1 MTLAELVP
9 LALKASIIMTV
20 FAIGLHAMPR
30 DLVYLARHPRR
41 LALSLI
47 SLFVVMLVVAIIAIR
62 VLDLPRPVEI
72 VLVALALAPVPPLL
86 PKRQAKAGGGAS
98 YTVGL
103 LTAAALVSIVW
114 IPTVLSLWSGFHGV
128 ELRASATALSHIA
141 FVMILMPL
149 AAGALV
155 RRFAPGFADW
165 VETAFATTATLLL
178 AVTALLILFKTWH
191 GVLAAIGGGSVL
203 AFAAF
208 VIVGL
213 VTGHMLGGP
222 DEDDRTVLA
231 LATASRHPGIALSIA
246 MLNFPQ
252 EQGVAATV
260 VLYLA
265 VSVLVAAPY
274 VALRKRAVAKRA
286 AAGGL

>member
-30 DLVYLARHPRR
+30 DLLYLAAHPRR

-47 SLFVVMLVVAIIAIR
+47 SLFVVMLVVAVVAIWL
-62 VLDLPRPVEI
+62 LDLPRPVEI

-103 LTAAALVSIVW
+103 LAAAALVSIIW
-114 IPTVLSLWSGFHGV
+114 IPAALTMLGSLRGV
-128 ELRASATALSHIA
+128 ALHASSLTISHIVL
-141 FVMILMPL
+141 VMILAPL

-155 RRFAPGFADW
+155 RRLAPGFADW
-165 VETAFATTATLLL
+165 IETAFATTANLLL
-178 AVTALLILFKTWH
+178 ALTALLILFKTWH
-191 GVLAAIGGGSVL
+191 GVLAAIGGGAVL

-213 VTGHMLGGP
+213 VTGHLLGGP
-222 DEDDRTVLA
+222 DEEDRSVLA

-252 EQGVAATV
+252 EQGVAATI

-265 VSVLVAAPY
+265 VSGLVAAPY
-274 VALRKRAVAKRA
+274 IALRKRAVAKRA
-286 AAGGL
+286 ASASL